1 MKDVQG
7 MDTIDNGFNIYC
19 YSTICS
25 YINMVLH
32 YHKFISIVL
41 VKNNARELV
50 KCESLKTLF
59 FLGKHIYIYFQYF
72 LPKVDFPLSV
82 IFYIFLLSFFFFL
95 ITLITIRQPKVY
107 NNII

>member
-1 MKDVQG
+1 VKDVQG

-41 VKNNARELV
+41 VKNKE
-50 KCESLKTLF
+50 F
-59 FLGKHIYIYFQYF
+59 FYAEKM
-72 LPKVDFPLSV
+72 
-82 IFYIFLLSFFFFL
+82 
-95 ITLITIRQPKVY
+95 
-107 NNII
+107 

>member
-19 YSTICS
+19 YFTICS
-25 YINMVLH
+25 YINMASH

-59 FLGKHIYIYFQYF
+59 YFLGEVYLYLFFNILYRLRFE
-72 LPKVDFPLSV
+72 LSV
-82 IFYIFLLSFFFFL
+82 KFYLIFF
-95 ITLITIRQPKVY
+95 
-107 NNII
+107 

>member
-59 FLGKHIYIYFQYF
+59 FFRETYLYLFSIFFTESGKSTFGNFLYFFIELLFFYYIN
-72 LPKVDFPLSV
+72 
-82 IFYIFLLSFFFFL
+82 
-95 ITLITIRQPKVY
+95 Y
-107 NNII
+107 NKTTKSI

>member
-25 YINMVLH
+25 YINMVSH

-41 VKNNARELV
+41 VKNNARELI

-59 FLGKHIYIYFQYF
+59 YFLGKHIYIYFQYF
-72 LPKVDFPLSV
+72 FTENGFSA
-82 IFYIFLLSFFFFL
+82 FGNFFL
-95 ITLITIRQPKVY
+95 TESAKRSFS
-107 NNII
+107 

>member
-25 YINMVLH
+25 YINMASH

-59 FLGKHIYIYFQYF
+59 YFLGEVYLYLF
-72 LPKVDFPLSV
+72 S
-82 IFYIFLLSFFFFL
+82 IFFNRKCKTKFWLNLFIFFELLL
-95 ITLITIRQPKVY
+95 LKKITLLVI
-107 NNII
+107 